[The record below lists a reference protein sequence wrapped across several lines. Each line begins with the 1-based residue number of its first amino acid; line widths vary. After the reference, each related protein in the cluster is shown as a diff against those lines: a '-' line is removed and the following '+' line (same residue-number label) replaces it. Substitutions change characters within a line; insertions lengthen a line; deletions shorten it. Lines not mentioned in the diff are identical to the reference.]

1 MSELPP
7 PSESHSPDPSNL
19 NIDVLRPLAA
29 REPAPREG
37 LPPTFRMRADAHY
50 VDWLDAS
57 PPPAR
62 MELIAIGKIERRDG
76 AQPDPPVDLVESI
89 RRHGVLQPLIVQ
101 SRQGRLRVVSGH
113 KRLAAATAAGLR
125 EVPCLLRD
133 VDDDSADRLAVAANV
148 FTGINEVTAA
158 TADADGTSA
167 EAGVELARSLANL
180 QRSASLLTDPASEF
194 TFGVGTNLLR
204 AEIWRATCLLQSVR
218 FLRGELPVARR
229 RLPVQP
235 LVARVLQVVEPERRL
250 RGVGLNRQLTL
261 SHSRIQGDE
270 ELLVCA
276 LSSLVTAT
284 FGLVDGADAQVT
296 VLARLDP
303 GGDFAFSVSQD
314 TMTAPRAWMAL
325 TREEPRSAAGTTLVA
340 LATARQIIESCEGRV
355 SVTASNGGS
364 EILATIPSV
373 P

>member
-7 PSESHSPDPSNL
+7 PSESHPSDPSAL

-29 REPAPREG
+29 REPVPREG

-62 MELIAIGKIERRDG
+62 MELIAMGRLERHDS
-76 AQPDPPVDLVESI
+76 AQPEPPAVLVESI

-101 SRQGRLRVVSGH
+101 NRQGRIRVVAGH
-113 KRLAAATAAGLR
+113 KRLAAAAVAGLR
-125 EVPCLLRD
+125 EVPCLVRD
-133 VDDDSADRLAVAANV
+133 VDDESADRIAAAANLFAPV
-148 FTGINEVTAA
+148 GETA
-158 TADADGTSA
+158 TSKSNTEDAGA
-167 EAGVELARSLANL
+167 EAGAELARSLANL
-180 QRSASLLTDPASEF
+180 QRSATLLTDPASEF
-194 TFGVGTNLLR
+194 TYGVGTNLMR
-204 AEIWRATCLLQSVR
+204 AEIWRATCLLQSLR

-229 RLPVQP
+229 RLAIQP

-276 LSSLVTAT
+276 LSSLITAT
-284 FGLVDGADAQVT
+284 FALVDGAEAQVT

-303 GGDFAFSVSQD
+303 GGDFAFSVAQD
-314 TMTAPRAWMAL
+314 TVTAPGAWVAL
-325 TREEPRSAAGTTLVA
+325 AREESPHPVGAAFVA
-340 LATARQIIESCEGRV
+340 LATARQIIESCEGRLNIA
-355 SVTASNGGS
+355 ASGGGS
-364 EILATIPSV
+364 EIQVTIPSV

>member
-7 PSESHSPDPSNL
+7 SGESHSPDPSF
-19 NIDVLRPLAA
+19 DVLRPLAA

-37 LPPTFRMRADAHY
+37 LPATFRMRADAHY

-62 MELIAIGKIERRDG
+62 MEVIAVGRIERRDG
-76 AQPDPPVDLVESI
+76 AQPEPPAALVESI
-89 RRHGVLQPLIVQ
+89 RRYGVLQPLIVQ

-125 EVPCLLRD
+125 EVPCLVRD
-133 VDDDSADRLAVAANV
+133 VDDESADRIAAAANV
-148 FTGINEVTAA
+148 FAA
-158 TADADGTSA
+158 VSEAESAKPADDSTSADAGI
-167 EAGVELARSLANL
+167 ELARSLANL

-194 TFGVGTNLLR
+194 TYGVGTNLMR

-229 RLPVQP
+229 RLAVQP
-235 LVARVLQVVEPERRL
+235 LVGRVLQVVEPERRL

-276 LSSLVTAT
+276 LSSLVSAT

-303 GGDFAFSVSQD
+303 GGDFVFSVAQD
-314 TMTAPRAWMAL
+314 TVTAPVSWTAL
-325 TREEPRSAAGTTLVA
+325 GREEPRGGAGTALVA
-340 LATARQIIESCEGRV
+340 LATARQIVESCEGRLN
-355 SVTASNGGS
+355 VTASGGGS
-364 EILATIPSV
+364 EIQVTIPSV